1 MPKGENKKT
10 KSQKTNPQNH
20 NFQKKYMILFI
31 FVLYSLNQIKAYTM
45 KVKEKG
51 HTLIITSNEG
61 TLVEFIEKLEQQ
73 YESSL
78 VDANLV
84 IDLTTASYTVT
95 EEEIEQFESLAI
107 QHMEEANKSFIIV
120 IESIDFNEFD
130 GDLII
135 APTLQEAHDL
145 IEMDE
150 IQRDL
155 GF

>member
-1 MPKGENKKT
+1 
-10 KSQKTNPQNH
+10 
-20 NFQKKYMILFI
+20 
-31 FVLYSLNQIKAYTM
+31 M

-51 HTLIITSNEG
+51 HTLIITCNEG
-61 TLVEFIEKLEQQ
+61 SLVEFIEKVEQQ
-73 YESSL
+73 YESSFKQ
-78 VDANLV
+78 ANLV
-84 IDLTTASYTVT
+84 IDLTNTSFVV
-95 EEEIEQFESLAI
+95 EEEDIEQFESLAV

-135 APTLQEAHDL
+135 APSLQEAHDL

>member
-1 MPKGENKKT
+1 
-10 KSQKTNPQNH
+10 
-20 NFQKKYMILFI
+20 
-31 FVLYSLNQIKAYTM
+31 M

-51 HTLIITSNEG
+51 HTLIITSDEG
-61 TLVEFIEKLEQQ
+61 DIVTFLKKLEEQ
-73 YESSL
+73 YEHSL
-78 VDANLV
+78 VQSNLI
-84 IDLTTASYTVT
+84 IDLTKAKYTVS
-95 EEEIEQFESLAI
+95 EEDIDEFESLAI

>member
-1 MPKGENKKT
+1 
-10 KSQKTNPQNH
+10 
-20 NFQKKYMILFI
+20 
-31 FVLYSLNQIKAYTM
+31 M

-51 HTLIITSNEG
+51 HTLIITCNEG
-61 TLVEFIEKLEQQ
+61 SLVEFVEKVEQQ
-73 YESSL
+73 YVSSFKQ
-78 VDANLV
+78 ANLV
-84 IDLTTASYTVT
+84 IDLTNASFEV
-95 EEEIEQFESLAI
+95 EEEDIEQFESLAV

-135 APTLQEAHDL
+135 APSLQEAYDL

>member
-1 MPKGENKKT
+1 MPNGKNKKT
-10 KSQKTNPQNH
+10 KKQKTNPQNH

>member
-1 MPKGENKKT
+1 
-10 KSQKTNPQNH
+10 
-20 NFQKKYMILFI
+20 
-31 FVLYSLNQIKAYTM
+31 M

-78 VDANLV
+78 VDSNLV
-84 IDLTTASYTVT
+84 IDLTTASFTVT

>member
-1 MPKGENKKT
+1 
-10 KSQKTNPQNH
+10 
-20 NFQKKYMILFI
+20 
-31 FVLYSLNQIKAYTM
+31 M

>member
-1 MPKGENKKT
+1 
-10 KSQKTNPQNH
+10 QNH

>member
-1 MPKGENKKT
+1 
-10 KSQKTNPQNH
+10 
-20 NFQKKYMILFI
+20 
-31 FVLYSLNQIKAYTM
+31 M

-61 TLVEFIEKLEQQ
+61 TLAEFIEKLEQQ

-78 VDANLV
+78 VGANLV

-95 EEEIEQFESLAI
+95 EEDIEQFESLAI

>member
-1 MPKGENKKT
+1 
-10 KSQKTNPQNH
+10 
-20 NFQKKYMILFI
+20 
-31 FVLYSLNQIKAYTM
+31 M

-51 HTLIITSNEG
+51 HTLIITSNEE
-61 TLVEFIEKLEQQ
+61 TLSEFIEKLEQQ
-73 YESSL
+73 YESSFKG
-78 VDANLV
+78 ANLV
-84 IDLTTASYTVT
+84 IDLTSASFEVS
-95 EEEIEQFESLAI
+95 EEDIDEFESLAVRHI
-107 QHMEEANKSFIIV
+107 EEANKSFIIV

>member
-1 MPKGENKKT
+1 
-10 KSQKTNPQNH
+10 
-20 NFQKKYMILFI
+20 MILFI